1 MKKKIKLALLGL
13 TGTTLLLFLALVIHI
28 ALVKPPENATI
39 QISRI
44 DFDQTFDAKS
54 TSEVIQR
61 IESIPGVKK
70 GVLVKR
76 NVVVYF
82 HDNRI
87 TNSKKVFDQLMKK
100 GSYSAKRFE
109 ISANLSQKQVCPIIN
124 QNSFYYKLSKIVHKY
139 INPN

>member
-1 MKKKIKLALLGL
+1 MKKKIKLVLLGL
-13 TGTTLLLFLALVIHI
+13 TGTGLLLFCALVIHI

-44 DFDQTFDAKS
+44 DFEKPFDSIGAVEIRQK
-54 TSEVIQR
+54 

-70 GVLVKR
+70 DVLVKK

-87 TNSKKVFDQLMKK
+87 ADSKKVFAELMQK
-100 GSYSAKRFE
+100 GDYKAQRFE
-109 ISANLSQKQVCPIIN
+109 VNTALSSKQVCPAMKKEG
-124 QNSFYYKLSKIVHKY
+124 FYYELSKIVHQY
-139 INPN
+139 I

>member
-1 MKKKIKLALLGL
+1 MKKKIKLVLLGL
-13 TGTTLLLFLALVIHI
+13 TGTGLLLFCALVIHI

-44 DFDQTFDAKS
+44 DFEKPFDSIGAAEIRQK
-54 TSEVIQR
+54 

-70 GVLVKR
+70 DVLVKK

-87 TNSKKVFDQLMKK
+87 TNSKTVFYQLMKK
-100 GSYSAKRFE
+100 GKYSAKRFE
-109 ISANLSQKQVCPIIN
+109 ISPDLSQKQVCPVMKKEG
-124 QNSFYYKLSKIVHKY
+124 FYYELSKIVHKY
-139 INPN
+139 I

>member
-1 MKKKIKLALLGL
+1 MKKKIKLVLLGL
-13 TGTTLLLFLALVIHI
+13 TGTTLLLFLALVVHI

-44 DFDQTFDAKS
+44 DFDQPFDAQKAAEI
-54 TSEVIQR
+54 TRQ

-70 GVLVKR
+70 GVLVKK

-82 HDNRI
+82 HDNRVAD
-87 TNSKKVFDQLMKK
+87 SKKVFDELMKK
-100 GSYSAKRFE
+100 GNYKAKRFI
-109 ISANLSQKQVCPIIN
+109 ISADLSQKQVCPVIN
-124 QNSFYYKLSKIVHKY
+124 QNSFYFKLSKIVHKY